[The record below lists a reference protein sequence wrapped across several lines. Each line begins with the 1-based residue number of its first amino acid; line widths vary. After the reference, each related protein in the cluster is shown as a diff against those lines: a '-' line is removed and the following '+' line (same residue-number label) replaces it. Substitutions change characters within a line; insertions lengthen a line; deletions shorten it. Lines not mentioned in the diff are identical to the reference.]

1 MYLDAFSIEH
11 DVPEK
16 EDVQLTFAMASA
28 SSPYIM
34 GDTATS
40 LRASISPPEGS
51 V

>member
-1 MYLDAFSIEH
+1 MHLDAFSIGH

-16 EDVQLTFAMASA
+16 GDVQITFAMASA
-28 SSPYIM
+28 SSPYMM
-34 GDTATS
+34 GDTVTS